1 MARYFGSHPADMY
14 YLDLT
19 NALGMDSSQ
28 VREAIE
34 SGVTWP
40 DFFKKLIAG
49 GGQQELPSPPPKV
62 KESRPSHSSK

>member
-1 MARYFGSHPADMY
+1 MVPRHFGTNPADMY

-34 SGVTWP
+34 SGVTWS
-40 DFFKKLIAG
+40 DFFKKLIS
-49 GGQQELPSPPPKV
+49 GGQQETPPPPPKPI
-62 KESRPSHSSK
+62 KEPRPSR